1 MAVVFHFCD
10 YNGRLL
16 WSCLVNCRA
25 DIEAVRQ
32 AAVFP
37 FLVSMWSRNELLI
50 THLNF
55 DDNPMLDM

>member
-1 MAVVFHFCD
+1 MAVVFHFYD

-16 WSCLVNCRA
+16 WSCLVSCRA

-32 AAVFP
+32 AAIFQ

-55 DDNPMLDM
+55 DGNPMLDM

>member
-1 MAVVFHFCD
+1 MAVVFHFYD

-16 WSCLVNCRA
+16 WSCLANCRA

-32 AAVFP
+32 AAVFQ
-37 FLVSMWSRNELLI
+37 FLVSKWSRNELPI

-55 DDNPMLDM
+55 DGNPMLDM